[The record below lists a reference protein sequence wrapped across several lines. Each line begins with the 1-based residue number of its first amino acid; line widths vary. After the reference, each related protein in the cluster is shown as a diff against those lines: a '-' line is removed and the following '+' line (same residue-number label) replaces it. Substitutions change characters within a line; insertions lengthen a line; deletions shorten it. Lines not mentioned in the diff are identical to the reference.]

1 MTSAAPTRR
10 PPKSDDPTTAYA
22 RGVVAG
28 TILAGGWVVKACAR
42 HLRDLE
48 HGHERGLRFDAEAAA
63 RVLRFFGHLRHSKG
77 EWAGATLHLEPW
89 QEFIIGCCFGWKR
102 LDESRRFRVAYVE
115 VPRKN
120 GKSLV
125 SAGVG
130 LYLAFFDG
138 EGGAEVYAAATK
150 RDQAKIVWGDARA
163 IVLSVPEMRSKI
175 TVPKTERA
183 IGSMFDEGTRSKFEP
198 LGQDSDS
205 MDGLNIHGVIIDELH
220 AHKQRG
226 MWDVLQTATG
236 ARRQPLTFAIT
247 TAGHDRNTVC
257 YEQHR
262 YGEQILDEVFEDDTF
277 FCYIAGCDE
286 GDDWA
291 DPATWAKANPNYGI
305 SVKAD
310 DLARKAEKAKQIPA
324 EQNAFLRLHLNVWTE
339 QATRWLDLDLWDAGK
354 AAPESLAGRQCYAG
368 VVTSEDGLSALSLWF
383 PDATGGGDAVTS
395 FFAPADNLAE
405 LSRQANTPL
414 DRWAADGWIEET
426 EGNVVD
432 YDTLRRRLNDLGE
445 VYDIREVAVRQH
457 NTTQLMTQL
466 MGDGFTVVPV
476 NRGFPGMSAA
486 TKEVERL
493 LTARKLRHGG
503 HPVLRWMA
511 SNIAIRQDADGEKRP
526 DRENSGGPIYGI
538 EALIIAV
545 ARSLAAPEKVK
556 SVYDTRGPILI

>member
-1 MTSAAPTRR
+1 MTTAAPARR
-10 PPKSDDPTTAYA
+10 PPAQGDPTTAYA
-22 RGVVAG
+22 RSVVSSAIVAG
-28 TILAGGWVVKACAR
+28 CWVRKACER
-42 HLRDLE
+42 HLRDLDND
-48 HGHERGLRFDAEAAA
+48 RGLCFDTEAAGRA
-63 RVLRFFGHLRHSKG
+63 MRFFAGLKHSKG
-77 EWAGATLHLEPW
+77 EWAGTYLKLEPW
-89 QEFIIGCCFGWKR
+89 QEFIIGCLFGWLR
-102 LDESRRFRVAYVE
+102 ADGSRRFRVAYVE

-120 GKSLV
+120 GKSLLA
-125 SAGVG
+125 AGLG

-163 IVLSVPEMRSKI
+163 IVLAVPLMKQRI

-183 IGSMFDEGTRSKFEP
+183 IGSMFDEKTRSKFEP

-205 MDGLNIHGVIIDELH
+205 MDGLNIHGVIVDELH
-220 AHKQRG
+220 AHKSRG

-247 TAGHDRNTVC
+247 TAGFDRNSVC

-262 YGEQILDEVFEDDTF
+262 YGEQLLDQVFDDDTF
-277 FCYIAGCDE
+277 FAYIAGCDD
-286 GDDWA
+286 GDDWS
-291 DPATWAKANPNYGI
+291 DPVTWAKANPNYGI
-305 SVKAD
+305 SVKID
-310 DLARKAEKAKQIPA
+310 DLERKAEKAKQIPG
-324 EQNAFLRLHLNVWTE
+324 EQNAFLRLHLDVWTE
-339 QATRWLDLDLWDAGK
+339 QATRWLDLDLWDEGK
-354 AAPESLAGRQCYAG
+354 ADPDSLTGRVCYAG

-383 PDATGGGDAVTS
+383 PDANGGGDVVTS
-395 FFAPADNLAE
+395 FFLPGENTGE
-405 LSRQANTPL
+405 QSRVANTPL
-414 DRWAADGWIEET
+414 DRWVADGWIEET

-432 YDTLRRRLNDLGE
+432 YDTIRKRINDLQE
-445 VYDIREVAVRQH
+445 VFDIKEVAVRQL

-466 MGDGFTVVPV
+466 MGDGFEVVPV

-503 HPVLRWMA
+503 QPVLRWMA

-526 DRENSGGPIYGI
+526 DRENSGGSIVGL

-545 ARSLAAPEKVK
+545 ARAMVQPEESES
-556 SVYDTRGPILI
+556 SVFFV